1 MAKVSK
7 DTIEA
12 SRQMAWA
19 KAMKVLFVGVAIA
32 IGGAYISM

>member
-1 MAKVSK
+1 MSRINNS
-7 DTIEA
+7 TIEA

-32 IGGAYISM
+32 LGGAYISM